1 MNMRTNLQ
9 NHLLIATPT
18 LEDPYF
24 SRSVAYL
31 FEHNEKGAMG
41 IVVNRLA
48 GLTLEELIGMTESTG
63 IVDDLHASN
72 PVMVGGPVNRDRGFI
87 LHSTQLGWNSSLVLN
102 SEIMITTSKD
112 ILDVIGN
119 DKGPKESIIA
129 LGYAGWA
136 PGQLEQELEQNSWL
150 TVEADKDLLFN
161 VPAEKKWQAA
171 IDKLGINIWSLSPEA
186 GHA

>member
-1 MNMRTNLQ
+1 MKMRTNLQ
-9 NHLLIATPT
+9 DHLLIATPS
-18 LEDPYF
+18 LEDSYF

-41 IVVNRLA
+41 IVVNQCA
-48 GLTLEELIGMTESTG
+48 NMTLEELIGMTESTG
-63 IVDDLHASN
+63 FIDDARASN

-87 LHSTQLGWNSSLVLN
+87 LHSTQLGWSSSLALN

-112 ILDVIGN
+112 ILEVIGN
-119 DKGPKESIIA
+119 DKGPDDAIVA

-136 PGQLEQELEQNSWL
+136 PGQLEEELEQNSWL

-161 VPAEKKWQAA
+161 VPAEQKWQAA
-171 IDKLGINIWSLSPEA
+171 IDKLGIDIWRLSPDV

>member
-18 LEDPYF
+18 LEDSYF

-41 IVVNRLA
+41 IVVNQSA
-48 GLTLEELIGMTESTG
+48 NMTLEELIAMTESKG
-63 IVDDLHASN
+63 FIDDVRASN

-87 LHSTQLGWNSSLVLN
+87 LHSTQLGWSSSLALN

-112 ILDVIGN
+112 ILEVIGN
-119 DKGPKESIIA
+119 DKGPADAIVA
-129 LGYAGWA
+129 LGYSGWA

-161 VPAEKKWQAA
+161 VPAEQKWQAA
-171 IDKLGINIWSLSPEA
+171 IDKLGIDIWSLSPNV